1 MTYVQPHLIT
11 SHAPLIGAPSPRP
24 RQQTPQTD
32 SDYKVTGTSIFDRPD
47 QESQWDPGNGGRW
60 IRKWLPGEKEAEAAR
75 RMGEVQNDLYEQREL
90 TAQGRKERAALVG
103 EVTEAIKQG
112 RFSSEEL
119 PRLMQEFG
127 IAEDTIRMADAL
139 REREPTAQES
149 FAKNTFTD
157 KDGVIFSRDGKMLY
171 NPNDA
176 RMKYAE
182 YEAKRLDAL
191 KARADKFELELRK
204 PFKAGM
210 DKLGKDEIKMRSE
223 DEIESLMKKHFPD
236 LYPSTPAPAPAV
248 AAPVGG
254 DDEFEQFR
262 RQ

>member
-1 MTYVQPHLIT
+1 MTYVQPHLIN
-11 SHAPLIGAPSPRP
+11 SHAPLIGAPSPR
-24 RQQTPQTD
+24 QTPPAPVEEL
-32 SDYKVTGTSIFDRPD
+32 KVTGSDFGARPD
-47 QESQWDPGNGGRW
+47 NESQWDPWSRQW
-60 IRKWLPGEKEAEAAR
+60 KRKYLPGEKEAEAAR
-75 RMGEVQNDLYEQREL
+75 RLGEVQNDLYERREL

-127 IAEDTIRMADAL
+127 IAEDTLRMADTL

-157 KDGVIFSRDGKMLY
+157 KDGIVFSRDGRMLY

-182 YEAKRLDAL
+182 YEARRLDAL

-204 PFKAGM
+204 PFKAIGE
-210 DKLGKDEIKMRSE
+210 DETETVKMRSE
-223 DEIESLMKKHFPD
+223 DEIEALMKKHFPD

-254 DDEFEQFR
+254 DDEFEQYR